1 MKKPISFPH
10 DPSADPVSLAAAAVQ
25 SLIHLLPTGTAFFM
39 GVVLIV
45 MMTGRLVHQRGTARC
60 HGASMLHVYL

>member
-25 SLIHLLPTGTAFFM
+25 SLIHLFVVDCNRNGSGLQSAPFPDHIICIYPTPQDR
-39 GVVLIV
+39 II
-45 MMTGRLVHQRGTARC
+45 C
-60 HGASMLHVYL
+60 D